1 MEILLILLF
10 CGLLGKFLIKTSVT
24 VIVLVFYSAIS
35 LFLLGLVV
43 MLFKTPEKL
52 IIPASGFAIALV
64 GYLLFKHYRKD
75 KEEEGTENE

>member
-10 CGLLGKFLIKTSVT
+10 CGLLGKIFIKTSVT

-52 IIPASGFAIALV
+52 IIPAGGFVIALV
-64 GYLLFKHYRKD
+64 GYLLFKHYRKA
-75 KEEEGTENE
+75 KEEEVTENE

>member
-10 CGLLGKFLIKTSVT
+10 CGLLGKIFIKTSVT

-52 IIPASGFAIALV
+52 IIPAVGFAIAL
-64 GYLLFKHYRKD
+64 
-75 KEEEGTENE
+75 

>member
-10 CGLLGKFLIKTSVT
+10 CGLLGKIFIKTSVT

-52 IIPASGFAIALV
+52 IIPAAGFVIALV
-64 GYLLFKHYRKD
+64 GYLLFKHYRKA
-75 KEEEGTENE
+75 KEEEVTENE

>member
-24 VIVLVFYSAIS
+24 VIVLAFYSAIS

-52 IIPASGFAIALV
+52 IIPTVGFAIVLG
-64 GYLLFKHYRKD
+64 GYLLFKHYRKS

>member
-1 MEILLILLF
+1 MEIILILLF
-10 CGLLGKFLIKTSVT
+10 CGLLGKIFIKTSVT

-52 IIPASGFAIALV
+52 IIPAGGFVIALV
-64 GYLLFKHYRKD
+64 GYLLFKHYRKA
-75 KEEEGTENE
+75 KEEEVTENE

>member
-1 MEILLILLF
+1 MEIILILLF
-10 CGLLGKFLIKTSVT
+10 CGLLGKIFIKTSVT

-52 IIPASGFAIALV
+52 IIPAAGFAIALG
-64 GYLLFKHYRKD
+64 GYLLFKYYRKP
-75 KEEEGTENE
+75 KEEKGTENE